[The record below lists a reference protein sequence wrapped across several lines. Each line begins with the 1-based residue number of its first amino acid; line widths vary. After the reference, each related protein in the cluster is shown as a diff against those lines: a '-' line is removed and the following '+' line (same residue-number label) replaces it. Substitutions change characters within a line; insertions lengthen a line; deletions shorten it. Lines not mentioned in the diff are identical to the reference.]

1 LTAHHPKEF
10 IPDVAAKLASRGVFH
25 GGLMLESLPVTV
37 RQAELLVGLRARRP
51 PPAAGH
57 PGERETLPKG
67 GLQST

>member
-37 RQAELLVGLRARRP
+37 RQAELLV
-51 PPAAGH
+51 
-57 PGERETLPKG
+57 
-67 GLQST
+67 